1 MEDFFA
7 AISNF
12 GFPIVVATFL
22 LVRFE
27 KKVEKLENSIN
38 GRDGLS
44 AQIKQLSRKIED
56 VCKTIE
62 RQ

>member
-1 MEDFFA
+1 MEDFFT

-38 GRDGLS
+38 GSSGLS
-44 AQIKQLSRKIED
+44 AQIKELSRKIENL
-56 VCKTIE
+56 CNRLE
-62 RQ
+62 R